1 MVLLLGWLGLGL
13 WMSLEGGCLGR
24 SVGFAVAF
32 PESSTASLN
41 AAPCLTFGGVG
52 FKVFW
57 RLLFFL
63 TATCRRL
70 SRLRPKRVGRGRG
83 LWALK
88 KKGGKAIQ
96 PSPPC

>member
-1 MVLLLGWLGLGL
+1 
-13 WMSLEGGCLGR
+13 MSLEGGCLGR

-52 FKVFW
+52 FKVLW

-63 TATCRRL
+63 MATCRRL

-88 KKGGKAIQ
+88 KKGGEGYTALA
-96 PSPPC
+96 PVLSLN